1 MTQVN
6 KQLIRIN
13 SIKELQKI
21 GNDPDYPLD
30 GNMNSLE
37 ILMRVKR

>member
-1 MTQVN
+1 M
-6 KQLIRIN
+6 KQEKQIIQIK
-13 SIKELQKI
+13 SIEELQKI